1 MFTMTKPTTI
11 VVLGCLL
18 IVAAC
23 ACGSS
28 GTDVETTSQASPLPT
43 PVGTTFLFKQAYE
56 YHMTGN
62 HYYGQGD
69 FERALQNYTDAITK
83 DPKQGASYYKR
94 GLTHQELGDDTA
106 AASDLQKA
114 KELGHTPGDEVIS
127 TSHKGKH

>member
-1 MFTMTKPTTI
+1 MFTMTKPATI

-28 GTDVETTSQASPLPT
+28 GADVETTSQTSPLPT
-43 PVGTTFLFKQAYE
+43 PGGTTFLIKTAHE
-56 YHMTGN
+56 YHATGN
-62 HYYGQGD
+62 HYYNKGD

-114 KELGHTPGDEVIS
+114 KELGHTPGDEVTS